1 MTPQFEV
8 FLKKAGIRPIRFH
21 DPRHTCAMFLIAR
34 GEHPRVIMELLEHS
48 NIRRTRMCTVTS

>member
-1 MTPQFEV
+1 V
-8 FLKKAGIRPIRFH
+8 FLKKAGIRPVRFH
-21 DPRHTCAMFLIAR
+21 DLRHTCAMFLIAR